1 MSDTPATAGPD
12 IDETRRKFLT
22 MATGAVGGVGV
33 VLAAVP
39 FVESWQPS
47 ERARALGAPVVV
59 DISKLETGQMIVA
72 TWRKQVIYIS
82 AAPKRGSTSC
92 RRTIRSSGTRPPRIP
107 FSRLTP
113 RTRCVRGAPTC
124 WC

>member
-1 MSDTPATAGPD
+1 MSDAPATAGPD

-22 MATGAVGGVGV
+22 LATGVVGGVGV

-59 DISKLETGQMIVA
+59 DISKLEAGQMITA
-72 TWRKQVIYIS
+72 TWRKQVIYIVGRTQALVDKLAKNDS
-82 AAPKRGSTSC
+82 DLKDAASK
-92 RRTIRSSGTRPPRIP
+92 
-107 FSRLTP
+107 
-113 RTRCVRGAPTC
+113 
-124 WC
+124 